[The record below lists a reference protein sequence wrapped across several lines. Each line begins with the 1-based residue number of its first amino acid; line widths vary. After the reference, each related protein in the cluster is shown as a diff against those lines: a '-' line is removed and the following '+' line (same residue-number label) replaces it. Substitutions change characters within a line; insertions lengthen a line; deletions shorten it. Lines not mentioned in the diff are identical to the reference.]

1 MQRKWK
7 KAVFKSSVEWNVRL
21 KDLRHFFGSYLLNSG
36 VDAIMIAEF
45 MGHASTDM
53 LFKRYGHFTDEKR
66 GEAISLFDKGTKST
80 ECSQNVHKKK
90 ITL

>member
-1 MQRKWK
+1 M
-7 KAVFKSSVEWNVRL
+7 FKSSVEWHVRL

-53 LFKRYGHFTDEKR
+53 LYKRYGHCTDEKR
-66 GEAISLFDKGTKST
+66 REAISLFDKDTKASNVGKYG
-80 ECSQNVHKKK
+80 QNLVKKK
-90 ITL
+90 NKTISY

>member
-7 KAVFKSSVEWNVRL
+7 KAVFKSSVEWDVRL

-45 MGHASTDM
+45 MGHSSTDA
-53 LFKRYGHFTDEKR
+53 L
-66 GEAISLFDKGTKST
+66 
-80 ECSQNVHKKK
+80 
-90 ITL
+90 